1 MRTRRSSAVIG
12 AALTLA
18 LLAGACGSDKKTDTS
33 TNGTSKPT
41 VSASAVDIN
50 ATPRDQVAQGGS
62 FKYPLSGF
70 PANFNPNELDG
81 ADTDVAAITG
91 GMLPAPFKFNGKAEP
106 ILDKNYVTSAKLSS
120 TSPQVVTYEL
130 NPDAVWYDGT
140 KITEADYEALW
151 NAMKTAEGTDYQ
163 IVASNGYDQV
173 ASVKAGK
180 DDHEVIVTFAH
191 PYADWQAMFSGLIP
205 ASTSKDPKAFNEG
218 WVNKP
223 LTTAGPFK
231 LDTIDPT
238 AKTVTVVPNE
248 KWWGPKAKL
257 DKIVFIVIDTDA
269 QIDSLAN
276 GEIDYVD
283 IGPDVDTYTRAKTL
297 TGVTVHRAGGPN
309 FRHITINGTGPILQD
324 VNVRRALAL
333 AIDRKTIAK
342 ALIGPL
348 GGNADELNNHIFM
361 ANQKGYKNNA
371 GDLATVNEAKSKSLL
386 ETAGWKLNG
395 SDTVR
400 TKDGKQLVVRI
411 VIPSQVATS
420 QKEATLM
427 QGMLAKV
434 GIKLDIQVVPSDDFF
449 DKYITPGDFDITV
462 FSWIGTPFPISSSKS
477 IYAKPTQGKD
487 GLDIQQNYARIGSDE
502 IDKLFDEATAE
513 LDPDKAI
520 GIANRVDKLIWDEV
534 HSLADYQRPDLVATK
549 SKLANYGAFGFAT
562 VVWQDIGFTK

>member
-1 MRTRRSSAVIG
+1 MRLKHSSGVVGVVLTI
-12 AALTLA
+12 ALV
-18 LLAGACGSDKKTDTS
+18 AGACGSSKNTTKTS
-33 TNGTSKPT
+33 TGSKAG

-50 ATPRDQVAQGGS
+50 ATPRDQVVQGGT
-62 FKYPLSGF
+62 FKYPLQGY

-81 ADTDVAAITG
+81 TDTDVAAITG

-106 ILDKNYVTSAKLSS
+106 ILDTNYVSSAKLTSS
-120 TSPQVVTYEL
+120 SPQVITYEL
-130 NPDAVWYDGT
+130 NPKAIWYDGT
-140 KITEADYEALW
+140 KITEADYEAMW
-151 NAMKTAEGTDYQ
+151 NALKTADSPTYQ
-163 IVASNGYDQV
+163 IASSNGYEQI

-191 PYADWQAMFSGLIP
+191 PYADWQALFSALLP
-205 ASTSKDPKAFNEG
+205 ASTSKDSKVFNTG
-218 WVNKP
+218 WVDKP

-231 LDTIDPT
+231 LDTVDAT

-248 KWWGPKAKL
+248 KWWGDKAKL
-257 DKIVFIVIDTDA
+257 AKIVFIVIDTDA

-283 IGPDVDTYTRAKTL
+283 IGPNVDTYTRAKAL
-297 TGVTVHRAGGPN
+297 TGVTVHRAGGTN
-309 FRHITINGTGPILQD
+309 FRHITINGTGPILSD
-324 VNVRRALAL
+324 LNVRRALAL

-342 ALIGPL
+342 AMLGPL

-361 ANQKGYKNNA
+361 ANQKGYKSNA
-371 GDLATVNEAKSKSLL
+371 GDLATVNDTKAASLL
-386 ETAGWKLNG
+386 DTAGWKING

-400 TKDGKQLVVRI
+400 TKDGKQLTVRI
-411 VIPSQVATS
+411 VIPSQVSTS
-420 QKEATLM
+420 QKESTLM

-449 DKYITPGDFDITV
+449 DKYVTPGDFDLTV

-477 IYAKPTQGKD
+477 IYAKPTNGKS

-502 IDKLFDEATAE
+502 IDKLFDDATAE
-513 LDPDKAI
+513 LDPTKAI
-520 GIANRVDKLIWDEV
+520 GIANHIDSLIWGEV

-549 SKLANYGAFGFAT
+549 SKLANFGAFGFAT